1 MPNFPGI
8 CSNSINFGRKTPHL
22 LYLHGWERRY
32 LQREPALFVQ
42 SSRIAQFRYKMPY
55 LKMYPARNGD
65 AFLIRENATKP
76 TAILID
82 GGYASTFQGCISPDL
97 THLAQLG
104 YSLNLVVA
112 THIDADHLSGLLAFF
127 KLNGNS
133 QAPKIIQVEDVWHNS
148 LRSLAFSTVADSDTT
163 PDDEDLLVEIRRR
176 GYPMP
181 VEPVVEP
188 VEISARQGSSLA
200 ALLLGGGYRWNT
212 GDGTRSINSAE
223 TSLFELRPDVRLRV
237 IGPPVARFEHLHRRW
252 IAELR
257 RLGFAGR
264 IGANDAF
271 DDAFE
276 FLCAFEDLRA
286 GVRAEPTALSTSAN
300 RRLDEAYLVDDS
312 VTNGSSIALIVEVGS
327 SRLLFL
333 GDSWA
338 EDIEAAL
345 RTLPNAAFPMSFDA
359 IKISHHGSLH
369 NTSPALLELI
379 DSPVFLISSNGERH
393 NHPDFEVLQ
402 AIVDRPSD
410 FRRHLHFNYT
420 TPASQQMRHH
430 AARSGAAFAI
440 YEGTTDWIEVGVR

>member
-1 MPNFPGI
+1 
-8 CSNSINFGRKTPHL
+8 
-22 LYLHGWERRY
+22 
-32 LQREPALFVQ
+32 
-42 SSRIAQFRYKMPY
+42 MPY

-65 AFLIRENATKP
+65 AFLIRDNASKP
-76 TAILID
+76 TAILVD
-82 GGYASTFQGCISPDL
+82 GGYASTFHACISPDL
-97 THLAQLG
+97 THLEQLG
-104 YSLNLVVA
+104 YSLDLVVA
-112 THIDADHLSGLLAFF
+112 THIDADHISGLVAFF

-148 LRSLAFSTVADSDTT
+148 LRSLAFTTVADSNTT
-163 PDDEDLLVEIRRR
+163 PDDEALLVEIRRR

-181 VEPVVEP
+181 AESAIES

-212 GDGTRSINSAE
+212 GDGTRSINSAD

-237 IGPPVARFEHLHRRW
+237 IGPPVARLEQLHRRW
-252 IAELR
+252 IAELQR
-257 RLGFAGR
+257 MGFAGR

-276 FLCAFEDLRA
+276 FLCAFEDLHA
-286 GVRAEPTALSTSAN
+286 AVRVEPTALSTSAN
-300 RRLDEAYLVDDS
+300 RRLDEAYLADDS
-312 VTNGSSIALIVEVGS
+312 ATNGSSISIIVEVGS

-345 RTLPNAAFPMSFDA
+345 RELPNTAFPMIFDA
-359 IKISHHGSLH
+359 IKISHHGSFH

-379 DSPVFLISSNGERH
+379 DSPLFFISSSGERH
-393 NHPDFEVLQ
+393 SHPDLEVLK

-410 FRRHLHFNYT
+410 FQRHLHFNYT
-420 TPASQQMRHH
+420 TPASQQMRQYT
-430 AARSGAAFAI
+430 ARSRAAFAI
-440 YEGTTDWIEVGVR
+440 YEGTTDWIEIGVRQQ

>member
-1 MPNFPGI
+1 MP
-8 CSNSINFGRKTPHL
+8 H
-22 LYLHGWERRY
+22 
-32 LQREPALFVQ
+32 
-42 SSRIAQFRYKMPY
+42 

-65 AFLIRENATKP
+65 AFLIRENVTKP

-82 GGYASTFQGCISPDL
+82 GGYASTFQAYIYPDL

-104 YSLNLVVA
+104 YSLDLVVA
-112 THIDADHLSGLLAFF
+112 THIDADHVSGLLAFF

-148 LRSLAFSTVADSDTT
+148 LRSFAFPAVADSNTA

-176 GYPMP
+176 GYPMHAEP
-181 VEPVVEP
+181 AVDAVES

-212 GDGTRSINSAE
+212 GDGTRSINSADI
-223 TSLFELRPDVRLRV
+223 SLFELRPNVRLSV
-237 IGPPVARFEHLHRRW
+237 IGPSVARLEQLRSWW
-252 IAELR
+252 IAELQ
-257 RLGFAGR
+257 RLGFAGT
-264 IGANDAF
+264 IGANDSF

-286 GVRAEPTALSTSAN
+286 RVRVDPIALSSSEN
-300 RRLDEAYLVDDS
+300 RCLDDAYLADDS
-312 VTNGSSIALIVEVGS
+312 VTNSSSISIILVVGT
-327 SRLLFL
+327 SRMLFL

-345 RTLPNAAFPMSFDA
+345 RELPNAAFPMIFDA

-379 DSPVFLISSNGERH
+379 DSPVFLISSSGECH
-393 NHPDFEVLQ
+393 SHPDFEVLK
-402 AIVDRPSD
+402 AIVDRPSA
-410 FRRHLHFNYT
+410 FQRHLYFNYT
-420 TPASQQMRHH
+420 SPASQQMRQYT
-430 AARSGAAFAI
+430 ARSGAAFAI
-440 YEGTTDWIEVGVR
+440 YEGPTDWIEIGVRQR

>member
-1 MPNFPGI
+1 
-8 CSNSINFGRKTPHL
+8 
-22 LYLHGWERRY
+22 
-32 LQREPALFVQ
+32 
-42 SSRIAQFRYKMPY
+42 MPY

-65 AFLIRENATKP
+65 AFLIKGNATKP

-82 GGYASTFQGCISPDL
+82 DGYASTFQAYISPDL

-104 YSLNLVVA
+104 YTLDLVVA
-112 THIDADHLSGLLAFF
+112 SHIDADHVSGLLAFF
-127 KLNGNS
+127 MLNGNS

-148 LRSLAFSTVADSDTT
+148 LRSLAFTSVGGGSTTAA
-163 PDDEDLLVEIRRR
+163 DEDLLVEIRRR

-181 VEPVVEP
+181 VEPMVAP

-212 GDGTRSINSAE
+212 RDGTGSINSTE

-237 IGPPVARFEHLHRRW
+237 IGPPVARFEQLHRWW

-257 RLGFAGR
+257 RMGFAGR
-264 IGANDAF
+264 IGANEAF

-276 FLCAFEDLRA
+276 FLCAFEDLHA
-286 GVRAEPTALSTSAN
+286 GVRIEPTSLSTSAN
-300 RRLDEAYLVDDS
+300 RRLDQAYLADDS

-345 RTLPNAAFPMSFDA
+345 RTLPNATFPMSFDA
-359 IKISHHGSLH
+359 IKLSHHGSLH

-379 DSPVFLISSNGERH
+379 DSPIFLISSNGERH
-393 NHPDFEVLQ
+393 SHPDLEVLK

-420 TPASQQMRHH
+420 TPASQQMRCYT
-430 AARSGAAFAI
+430 AKSGAAFAI
-440 YEGTTDWIEVGVR
+440 YEGTTDWIEIGVR